1 MRIICGVLAVMV
13 ITAILNLVK
22 IGWQKLFFEDKD

>member
-1 MRIICGVLAVMV
+1 MRLICGVLAVIVM
-13 ITAILNLVK
+13 TGLFSLVK